1 MKLKAKIARR
11 IGEPLVG
18 QAKKVSVIKRNFPPG
33 RLDSQ
38 RKHKTSSSEYK
49 GQMKEKQK
57 TRYSYGLKEYQF
69 KTYVKNAALTK
80 NPTETLFSSLEHRL
94 DNVVYRSG
102 FAKTRQFAR
111 QLVTHG
117 HIIVNGKRLNVPS
130 YQTKKGDVVAIREGS
145 IGKSPFLVVK
155 ETIKDYK
162 EPQWLKVDKMEL
174 KSEITSE
181 PKDTEKSFNLQTVLE
196 LYSR

>member
-11 IGEPLVG
+11 IGEPLIG

-57 TRYSYGLKEYQF
+57 VRFSYGLKEHQF
-69 KTYVKNAALTK
+69 KSYVKGSALAK
-80 NPTETLFSSLEHRL
+80 NPTEALFSVLEHRL
-94 DNVVYRSG
+94 DNVVFRSG

-111 QLVTHG
+111 QIVTHG
-117 HIIVNGKRLNVPS
+117 HITVNGKRLNVPS

-145 IGKSPFLVVK
+145 MGKSPFLLVK
-155 ETIKDYK
+155 EIIKEHK
-162 EPQWLKVDKMEL
+162 EPQWLKIDKMQL
-174 KSEITSE
+174 KSEVTGE
-181 PKDTEKSFNLQTVLE
+181 PNDTEKSFKLQTVLE

>member
-1 MKLKAKIARR
+1 MKIKAKIARR

-49 GQMKEKQK
+49 SQMKEKQK
-57 TRYSYGLKEYQF
+57 VRFSYGLKEHQF
-69 KTYVKNAALTK
+69 KSYVKASSVTK
-80 NPTETLFSSLEHRL
+80 NPTETLFATLEHRL

-102 FAKTRQFAR
+102 FAKTRQHAR

-117 HIIVNGKRLNVPS
+117 HITVNGKKLNVPS
-130 YQTKKGDVVAIREGS
+130 YITKKNDVVAIREGS
-145 IGKSPFLVVK
+145 IGKSPFLLVK
-155 ETIKDYK
+155 ETIKEHK
-162 EPQWLKVDKMEL
+162 EPLWLKVDKIEL

-181 PKDTEKSFNLQTVLE
+181 PKDTERSFNLQTVLE

>member
-11 IGEPLVG
+11 IGEPLIG

-57 TRYSYGLKEYQF
+57 VRFSYGLKEHQF
-69 KTYVKNAALTK
+69 KSYVKAAALTK
-80 NPTETLFSSLEHRL
+80 NPTETLFGTLEHRL

-102 FAKTRQFAR
+102 FAKTRQHAR

-117 HIIVNGKRLNVPS
+117 HVTVNGKKLNVPS
-130 YQTKKGDVVAIREGS
+130 YITKKNDVVAIREGS
-145 IGKSPFLVVK
+145 VGKSPFLLVK
-155 ETIKDYK
+155 ETIKEHK
-162 EPQWLKVDKMEL
+162 EPLWLKVDKMEL
-174 KSEITSE
+174 KSEVTSE
-181 PKDTEKSFNLQTVLE
+181 PKDTERSFNLQTVLE